1 MPCWSALHRFW
12 PGCAVLALA
21 AATPAPLA
29 AQNDAA
35 DMREDLRG
43 LTQHVNDLSLRLEQL
58 EHDNAVLR
66 SKVAAAEGGHD
77 VVSTA
82 QLNGAVA
89 ELNAAIKSAV
99 AESRTEILAQVGTQM
114 ENLAKQT
121 NAALDSIAKPV
132 AGPHFASGPT
142 SASAPAAGPAGSLPK
157 AGAFGDSYPKQGI
170 SYSVVKG
177 DSVGLIAHKTGA
189 KTQDIIDAN
198 RLSDPSRIQLG
209 QVLFIPGGKAPPN
222 P

>member
-12 PGCAVLALA
+12 PGCAALALA
-21 AATPAPLA
+21 AAIPVRLV
-29 AQNDAA
+29 AQADAA
-35 DMREDLRG
+35 DMREDIRG
-43 LTQHVNDLSLRLEQL
+43 LTQHVNDLSLRVEQL

-66 SKVAAAEGGHD
+66 SKVAAAEGSHD

-82 QLNGAVA
+82 QLNTAVA
-89 ELNAAIKSAV
+89 ELNSAIKSAV
-99 AESRTEILAQVGTQM
+99 AESRTEVLAQVGTQM

-121 NAALDSIAKPV
+121 NAALDSIAKPAAV
-132 AGPHFASGPT
+132 PRFASTPAA
-142 SASAPAAGPAGSLPK
+142 ASAPAGPAAGPAK
-157 AGAFGDSYPKQGI
+157 AGAFGDSNPKQGI
-170 SYSVVKG
+170 SYTVMKG

-198 RLSDPSRIQLG
+198 RLADPSRIQLG
-209 QVLFIPGGKAPPN
+209 QVLFVPGGKAPPN